1 MEEQS
6 NSDNLSS
13 SLTDLMTSLMV
24 IFILLLLVF
33 VKRTA
38 SIDAAM
44 TDALLKTL
52 RDGFQSEGF
61 NEKTIRPDPRDKN
74 AILVIVPDRL
84 MNFETGK
91 SVLRPEG
98 EQFLKQYIPK
108 LAGVLCTPRFQP
120 SVESIVVEGHTDK
133 HPYVGHTSEESQN
146 LNLKLSQDRSMEVVK
161 NALSDLDGMETER
174 GCFLEKLSASG
185 RGEQEQE
192 ETPEA
197 SRRVILKIRVKARD
211 VASMKAATH

>member
-1 MEEQS
+1 
-6 NSDNLSS
+6 
-13 SLTDLMTSLMV
+13 MTSLMV

-91 SVLRPEG
+91 SALRPEG

-108 LAGVLCTPRFQP
+108 LAGILCIRGSNQVLNR
-120 SVESIVVEGHTDK
+120 SVVEGHTDK
-133 HPYVGHTSEESQN
+133 HPYARTY
-146 LNLKLSQDRSMEVVK
+146 L
-161 NALSDLDGMETER
+161 
-174 GCFLEKLSASG
+174 G
-185 RGEQEQE
+185 RE
-192 ETPEA
+192 P
-197 SRRVILKIRVKARD
+197 KP
-211 VASMKAATH
+211 